1 MADENNARPGG
12 RGRAGTSMLGAL
24 GMQMASKYANVV
36 VQLGVT
42 MVLARLLTP
51 GQFGAVAVVT
61 VFLAFF
67 AILSDLGVSVAIVQ
81 YRDLTTED
89 HESLFFFSLL
99 FGLALSAAF
108 ALLAWPVAWVYGDP
122 DLVGLCLWSTP
133 AVLFGALNM
142 VPNGVLLRRR
152 EFRAISVR
160 LVVAT
165 GASGALAV
173 AMALAGAGTYAL
185 VAQAVARALVIFLW
199 NWRAT
204 GLSLLG
210 RRDFAAPL
218 RRILRFSA
226 YQGGFSVINYFSRNL
241 DKILVG
247 ATMGTVPLGAYDK
260 AYKLM
265 QFPINNLTSIFSSV
279 LQPYLAEYADRPR
292 EIYDFWLKA
301 CRALAVVG
309 FLVAAA
315 FVAFPAEVT
324 WVMYGPQWGDSVPI
338 IATLAVSIAPQMLN
352 STSGAIFQSVGRTD
366 YLFRS
371 GAVCTGIS
379 LAAIL
384 AGVATGSLAALGAL
398 ISAAYYLH
406 FWVTGWYLVRNVFGV
421 PMRRF
426 FRAFAPSALAFAA
439 AAALPSLLAAPLSAL
454 PYAASLA
461 LRALACAGAYAGVTL
476 ATGEWR
482 ALGIVNDMRGMRGRE
497 R

>member
-1 MADENNARPGG
+1 
-12 RGRAGTSMLGAL
+12 MLGAL
-24 GMQMASKYANVV
+24 GMQMVSKYANVA

-51 GQFGAVAVVT
+51 GQFGTVAVVT

-81 YRDLTTED
+81 YRDLTTDD

-99 FGLALSAAF
+99 FGLVLSVIF
-108 ALLAWPVAWVYGDP
+108 ALLALPISWIYRDA

-152 EFRAISVR
+152 EFKAISIR

-165 GASGALAV
+165 GISGILAV
-173 AMALAGAGTYAL
+173 GMAFFGAGTYAL
-185 VAQAVARALVIFLW
+185 VAQAVANATVIFLW
-199 NWRAT
+199 NWHAT
-204 GLSLLG
+204 GLSLFAH
-210 RRDFAAPL
+210 RDFMPPL
-218 RRILRFSA
+218 KRILRFSA
-226 YQGGFSVINYFSRNL
+226 YQGAFSVINYFARNL

-247 ATMGTVPLGAYDK
+247 ATLGTVPLGAYDK
-260 AYKLM
+260 AYRLM

-279 LQPYLAEYADRPR
+279 LQPYLAEYVDRPA
-292 EIYDFWLKA
+292 EIYAFWLKA
-301 CRALAVVG
+301 CRALAFVG

-366 YLFRS
+366 SLFRS
-371 GAVCTGIS
+371 GAICTVIS
-379 LAAIL
+379 LIAIM
-384 AGVATGSLAALGAL
+384 AGVATKSLALLGAF
-398 ISAAYYLH
+398 ISIAYYLH
-406 FWVTGWYLVRNVFGV
+406 FWMTGWYLVKGVFHV
-421 PMRRF
+421 SMVKF
-426 FRAFAPSALAFAA
+426 FLSFAPSAMAF
-439 AAALPSLLAAPLSAL
+439 LAAVVVPTLLTGPLSGL
-454 PYAASLA
+454 PYLVSLVI
-461 LRALACAGAYAGVTL
+461 RGFVCVCVYAGVSF
-476 ATGEWR
+476 ATGEWK
-482 ALGIVNDMRGMRGRE
+482 ALKIIEDMRHMKGRE
-497 R
+497 Q